1 MIGITSTAKGKGL
14 NKSPKTAL
22 SPTFQPPHLPSPC
35 RANTKPPSP
44 IGTSRSSHLSPE
56 TNTKTQNQLIYR
68 NLKEYRCKPQNSPV
82 WLVQGA
88 AIYINIAA
96 PCTTEIHTENQHF
109 TLRVKPRVQPRFL
122 HRLLILCFSCN
133 PVIPKNKKSPKH
145 FPFSVKIPIF
155 ASVPRAERSN
165 AAKPAQLPNRY
176 RLPNFLLFKSYLP
189 TDYKKTIVFFKKI
202 FMMKRRKWLI
212 SLVVLGVIM
221 GFSVPKPKA
230 GINGDVSLDSLAVRD
245 TVALPPLSY
254 SMKVGKD
261 TLILPDS
268 SKEWNNFFNE
278 LDSLRAGKDTAITIV
293 QLGDS
298 HIQAG
303 HLSGRVMRLFQQA
316 FGNAGRGWIAP
327 FKLSKTNEPDDYF
340 IKSVAKDWIAGRCIQ
355 HVRKTPIGIGGI
367 GIKSVS
373 PSINFDVVITP
384 NNGAGYEFNE
394 AILYRGE
401 KSMPMLPAGALKDSV
416 QTFRADTVC
425 VPGVLADT
433 FRISCLTD
441 TLQLQ
446 STRRKEGT
454 NTLRPA
460 SSFTNLYYG
469 LTLKNGSRGILYHSI
484 GVNGAMYVNY
494 TDEAYIRQLA
504 LLKPSLLIISMG
516 TNETFGRRFNTD
528 EFSGQIE
535 AFLALVKKEL
545 PNTAILL
552 TTPPECYR
560 RVRSGKQRTYVRN
573 DNTERAARA
582 IRNVAK
588 KEEVACW
595 DLFTTTGGKNSCR
608 KWHSSRLM
616 GRDRIHFTKE
626 GYQEQGTLLFRAF
639 MESYNNR

>member
-1 MIGITSTAKGKGL
+1 MEDHLGVVVDNFSLRGNSGMILERLDVSRCQALNKIRPYDLIVLQYGL
-14 NKSPKTAL
+14 NVVSDSVMNYGWYSSRMVKVINHIQLCFPEADILMLGVSDRSRQDDGEFETMPAVLAL
-22 SPTFQPPHLPSPC
+22 LHAQRQAAKKAGVPFWNVFGAMGGENSMVRFVELNWASKDYT
-35 RANTKPPSP
+35 
-44 IGTSRSSHLSPE
+44 HLSFRGGRE
-56 TNTKTQNQLIYR
+56 IADAL
-68 NLKEYRCKPQNSPV
+68 LK
-82 WLVQGA
+82 A
-88 AIYINIAA
+88 
-96 PCTTEIHTENQHF
+96 
-109 TLRVKPRVQPRFL
+109 
-122 HRLLILCFSCN
+122 LLSE
-133 PVIPKNKKSPKH
+133 K
-145 FPFSVKIPIF
+145 
-155 ASVPRAERSN
+155 
-165 AAKPAQLPNRY
+165 
-176 RLPNFLLFKSYLP
+176 
-189 TDYKKTIVFFKKI
+189 D

-268 SKEWNNFFNE
+268 SKAWNNFFNE

-469 LTLKNGSRGILYHSI
+469 LTLKNGGRGILYHSI

-535 AFLALVKKEL
+535 AFLAIVKKEL

-573 DNTERAARA
+573 DNTEQAARA
-582 IRNVAK
+582 IRNDSEEK
-588 KEEVACW
+588 KRSLAGIYSLRQE
-595 DLFTTTGGKNSCR
+595 GK
-608 KWHSSRLM
+608 
-616 GRDRIHFTKE
+616 T
-626 GYQEQGTLLFRAF
+626 RAA
-639 MESYNNR
+639 NGIVLV

>member
-1 MIGITSTAKGKGL
+1 
-14 NKSPKTAL
+14 
-22 SPTFQPPHLPSPC
+22 
-35 RANTKPPSP
+35 
-44 IGTSRSSHLSPE
+44 
-56 TNTKTQNQLIYR
+56 
-68 NLKEYRCKPQNSPV
+68 
-82 WLVQGA
+82 
-88 AIYINIAA
+88 
-96 PCTTEIHTENQHF
+96 
-109 TLRVKPRVQPRFL
+109 
-122 HRLLILCFSCN
+122 
-133 PVIPKNKKSPKH
+133 
-145 FPFSVKIPIF
+145 
-155 ASVPRAERSN
+155 
-165 AAKPAQLPNRY
+165 
-176 RLPNFLLFKSYLP
+176 
-189 TDYKKTIVFFKKI
+189 
-202 FMMKRRKWLI
+202 MMKRRKWLI

-268 SKEWNNFFNE
+268 SKAWNNFFNE

-373 PSINFDVVITP
+373 PSINLDVVITP

-425 VPGVLADT
+425 VPDVLADT

-446 STRRKEGT
+446 STRRKEEYIAT
-454 NTLRPA
+454 
-460 SSFTNLYYG
+460 G
-469 LTLKNGSRGILYHSI
+469 LILYEFILWPDTEEWRQGYLIPFHRSEW
-484 GVNGAMYVNY
+484 GDVCELYGRGLY
-494 TDEAYIRQLA
+494 TSVGFIKTVLTNHLYGNQRDIRQ
-504 LLKPSLLIISMG
+504 
-516 TNETFGRRFNTD
+516 TF
-528 EFSGQIE
+528 
-535 AFLALVKKEL
+535 
-545 PNTAILL
+545 
-552 TTPPECYR
+552 
-560 RVRSGKQRTYVRN
+560 
-573 DNTERAARA
+573 
-582 IRNVAK
+582 
-588 KEEVACW
+588 
-595 DLFTTTGGKNSCR
+595 
-608 KWHSSRLM
+608 
-616 GRDRIHFTKE
+616 
-626 GYQEQGTLLFRAF
+626 
-639 MESYNNR
+639 

>member
-1 MIGITSTAKGKGL
+1 
-14 NKSPKTAL
+14 
-22 SPTFQPPHLPSPC
+22 
-35 RANTKPPSP
+35 
-44 IGTSRSSHLSPE
+44 
-56 TNTKTQNQLIYR
+56 
-68 NLKEYRCKPQNSPV
+68 
-82 WLVQGA
+82 
-88 AIYINIAA
+88 
-96 PCTTEIHTENQHF
+96 
-109 TLRVKPRVQPRFL
+109 
-122 HRLLILCFSCN
+122 
-133 PVIPKNKKSPKH
+133 
-145 FPFSVKIPIF
+145 
-155 ASVPRAERSN
+155 
-165 AAKPAQLPNRY
+165 
-176 RLPNFLLFKSYLP
+176 
-189 TDYKKTIVFFKKI
+189 
-202 FMMKRRKWLI
+202 MMKRRKWLI

-373 PSINFDVVITP
+373 PSINLDVVITP

-460 SSFTNLYYG
+460 SSFTNL
-469 LTLKNGSRGILYHSI
+469 
-484 GVNGAMYVNY
+484 
-494 TDEAYIRQLA
+494 
-504 LLKPSLLIISMG
+504 
-516 TNETFGRRFNTD
+516 
-528 EFSGQIE
+528 
-535 AFLALVKKEL
+535 
-545 PNTAILL
+545 
-552 TTPPECYR
+552 
-560 RVRSGKQRTYVRN
+560 
-573 DNTERAARA
+573 
-582 IRNVAK
+582 
-588 KEEVACW
+588 
-595 DLFTTTGGKNSCR
+595 
-608 KWHSSRLM
+608 
-616 GRDRIHFTKE
+616 
-626 GYQEQGTLLFRAF
+626 
-639 MESYNNR
+639 